1 MVSLFQGLGLA
12 AAGAA
17 EQFELVKKIEADENL
32 QRRRELQAKLRSKM
46 DSEEWYRREQYKRKD
61 EEKERDRVENKKY
74 KQYFSMATSLAGGD
88 PEITKTLSTFKNEEI
103 YNIVDLYDSNSNDIS
118 FVDFVTLGAKQDSGG
133 NSYFDASTVNS
144 IVNDLDLGADPEM
157 NLIRL
162 NDRIAQI
169 RQDNPDSAAIPRFE
183 EAQLRM
189 KALIKKKEDADANK
203 KNAPID
209 SFKAGNEAFKML
221 QRIRAVQ
228 IKQQFPSANI
238 TPDGELTSGGP
249 KSLQEIAQN
258 SATGNLSA
266 RELRANITGAIKLT
280 MVSTGTF
287 RTGQLLGMY
296 SETSEANQERTD
308 AYKREIDNSGA
319 SGTAQ
324 LLRVANTTLQM
335 LQDKGNRVTSDPDDA
350 STRRNKVLIDTLTTL
365 KKQFS
370 AVERTNNKPLAVVVN
385 LQELVKTSNDFK
397 NTSGF
402 GKGLVSRDTPIN
414 YYNTAQGELT
424 TTTVGEMM
432 NMYNN
437 MPRQTTPLVLQ

>member
-17 EQFELVKKIEADENL
+17 EQLELVKKIEADENL

-46 DSEEWYRREQYKRKD
+46 DTEEWYRREQYKRKD

-118 FVDFVTLGAKQDSGG
+118 FVDFVTLGAKQDSAG

-157 NLIRL
+157 NLILL
-162 NDRIAQI
+162 NDRMAQI

-183 EAQLRM
+183 AAKLQM
-189 KALIKKKEDADANK
+189 KALIKKQDDADANK
-203 KNAPID
+203 KNEPQD
-209 SFKAGNEAFKML
+209 FFQSSNEAFKML
-221 QRIRAVQ
+221 QRIRGVQ

-249 KSLQEIAQN
+249 KSLQEIAQ
-258 SATGNLSA
+258 NLSA

-296 SETSEANQERTD
+296 SEISEANQERTD
-308 AYKREIDNSGA
+308 AYKREIDNYGA

-350 STRRNKVLIDTLTTL
+350 STRRNKVLIDTLTTI

-370 AVERTNNKPLAVVVN
+370 AVERTNKKPLAVVVD
-385 LQELVKTSNDFK
+385 LKELITMSNGFK
-397 NTSGF
+397 NTAF
-402 GKGLVSRDTPIN
+402 GEGLVSQDTPIN
-414 YYNTAQGELT
+414 YYNTERGELT

-432 NMYNN
+432 DIYNN
-437 MPRQTTPLVLQ
+437 MPRQTPLVLQ